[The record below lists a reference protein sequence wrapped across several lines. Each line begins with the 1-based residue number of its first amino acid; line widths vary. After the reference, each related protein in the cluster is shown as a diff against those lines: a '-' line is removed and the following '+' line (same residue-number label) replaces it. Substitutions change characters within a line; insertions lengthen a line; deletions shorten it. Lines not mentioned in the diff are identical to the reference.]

1 MRVDPAAALWCIII
15 ADGLNHGKSQ
25 GEIVRI
31 SPAAAT
37 SRLVMGGSNHRKS
50 RGEIMRVYSTA
61 ALFVG
66 HHGWLQP

>member
-15 ADGLNHGKSQ
+15 ADGLNHGKNRD
-25 GEIVRI
+25 EIVRI
-31 SPAAAT
+31 SSAAAT

>member
-31 SPAAAT
+31 SPAAA
-37 SRLVMGGSNHRKS
+37 RHGKS
-50 RGEIMRVYSTA
+50 RGEVMRVYSTA

>member
-15 ADGLNHGKSQ
+15 ADGLNHGKSR
-25 GEIVRI
+25 GEIVCI
-31 SPAAAT
+31 DSAAPAPGI
-37 SRLVMGGSNHRKS
+37 VMGGSNHRKS